1 MHIIYYSENENDIVK
16 ILSQYTYIDT
26 YIIYRYYVH
35 IYYLLYKILIL
46 YILYNMYI
54 HNNISMYV
62 EKAYTE
68 CLMMLT
74 VMVIEQLSLISNQ

>member
-46 YILYNMYI
+46 YILYNM
-54 HNNISMYV
+54 SMYV